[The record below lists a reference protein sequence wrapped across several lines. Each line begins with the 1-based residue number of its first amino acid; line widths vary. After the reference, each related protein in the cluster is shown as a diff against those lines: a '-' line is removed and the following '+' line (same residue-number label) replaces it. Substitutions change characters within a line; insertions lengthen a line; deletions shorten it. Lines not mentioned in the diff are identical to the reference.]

1 MWKEEQRSLPWK
13 VNTIKAMKIW
23 KSQIFSVR
31 SEQLTA
37 FQLETF
43 DILLVNSFLWVSST
57 APGREVNDVAG
68 G

>member
-1 MWKEEQRSLPWK
+1 MWKEGQSTWKEDPYPWK

-23 KSQIFSVR
+23 KSQIFGVR

-43 DILLVNSFLWVSST
+43 DTLLVN
-57 APGREVNDVAG
+57 
-68 G
+68 

>member
-1 MWKEEQRSLPWK
+1 
-13 VNTIKAMKIW
+13 MKIW